1 MRGAPSGI
9 NNRSCPDKHQPNRSC
24 PHINQITA
32 RANKTLG
39 FVKRNLWRVVKEGK
53 SFGEDGIPPEVIK
66 RCNIDDIIL
75 EFCNEALLNRKRPNQ
90 WSILN
95 MIPVPKSG
103 DLSVTSNYRGI
114 SLSSLVAKTFNR
126 TLLNRI
132 RPHLDD
138 KLRPNQCGFRENRST
153 IEQILALRRI
163 LEGVNEK
170 NLSAIVTFIDFK
182 KAFDTIHRGKML
194 KILKAYGI
202 PEIIVDAIQDSYS
215 ETRAKV
221 TTPDGETDE
230 FEIFAGVLQGDTLA
244 PYLFIITLDYCLRSA
259 IDGKEEDL
267 GFTVRPRRS
276 RRIGPFN
283 ITDLDF
289 ADDIALLSN
298 TASQAQE
305 LLDKVEHAALR
316 VGLHM
321 NAKKTQFMAFNQP
334 HDVQI
339 KTQDGSNLKEVKDF
353 KYLGAWMQ
361 STEADIRTRKALA
374 WKACNNLNNIWR
386 SNLTKN
392 IKVKLFQ
399 ATVESVL
406 LYGSETWTVTNKIGK
421 SLDGCYTRMLRKA
434 LDVSWKDHITNKEL
448 YGDLPKITTQISKR
462 RLQFAGH
469 CKRSEGKI
477 VSDLVTWRP
486 TQGRRSVGRP
496 TKTFVD
502 LLHQDTG
509 FTTHEIEACMQ
520 DRRMWKAI
528 IGVRQKT
535 PE

>member
-1 MRGAPSGI
+1 MPLTGMNTRQL
-9 NNRSCPDKHQPNRSC
+9 K
-24 PHINQITA
+24 
-32 RANKTLG
+32 RA
-39 FVKRNLWRVVKEGK
+39 VKEGN

-75 EFCNEALLNRKRPNQ
+75 EFCNEALLNKKRPNQ

-114 SLSSLVAKTFNR
+114 SLSSLVAKTFDR
-126 TLLNRI
+126 MLLNRI

-138 KLRPNQCGFRENRST
+138 KLRPNQCRFRENRST

-230 FEIFAGVLQGDTLA
+230 FEISAGVLQSDTLA

-259 IDGKEEDL
+259 IDGREEDL
-267 GFTVRPRRS
+267 GFTVRPRR

-321 NAKKTQFMAFNQP
+321 NAKKPQFMAFNQP

-339 KTQDGSNLKEVKDF
+339 KTQDGSNLKKVKDF
-353 KYLGAWMQ
+353 IYLGA
-361 STEADIRTRKALA
+361 
-374 WKACNNLNNIWR
+374 
-386 SNLTKN
+386 
-392 IKVKLFQ
+392 
-399 ATVESVL
+399 
-406 LYGSETWTVTNKIGK
+406 
-421 SLDGCYTRMLRKA
+421 
-434 LDVSWKDHITNKEL
+434 
-448 YGDLPKITTQISKR
+448 
-462 RLQFAGH
+462 
-469 CKRSEGKI
+469 
-477 VSDLVTWRP
+477 
-486 TQGRRSVGRP
+486 
-496 TKTFVD
+496 
-502 LLHQDTG
+502 
-509 FTTHEIEACMQ
+509 
-520 DRRMWKAI
+520 
-528 IGVRQKT
+528 
-535 PE
+535 

>member
-1 MRGAPSGI
+1 
-9 NNRSCPDKHQPNRSC
+9 
-24 PHINQITA
+24 
-32 RANKTLG
+32 
-39 FVKRNLWRVVKEGK
+39 
-53 SFGEDGIPPEVIK
+53 
-66 RCNIDDIIL
+66 
-75 EFCNEALLNRKRPNQ
+75 
-90 WSILN
+90 
-95 MIPVPKSG
+95 
-103 DLSVTSNYRGI
+103 
-114 SLSSLVAKTFNR
+114 
-126 TLLNRI
+126 
-132 RPHLDD
+132 
-138 KLRPNQCGFRENRST
+138 
-153 IEQILALRRI
+153 
-163 LEGVNEK
+163 
-170 NLSAIVTFIDFK
+170 
-182 KAFDTIHRGKML
+182 ML

-202 PEIIVDAIQDSYS
+202 PEIIVDAIQGSYS

-221 TTPDGETDE
+221 TPPDGETDE

-244 PYLFIITLDYCLRSA
+244 PYLFIITLDYCLRLA
-259 IDGKEEDL
+259 IDGRGEDL
-267 GFTVRPRRS
+267 GFTVRTRRS

-316 VGLHM
+316 VG
-321 NAKKTQFMAFNQP
+321 
-334 HDVQI
+334 I
-339 KTQDGSNLKEVKDF
+339 
-353 KYLGAWMQ
+353 
-361 STEADIRTRKALA
+361 
-374 WKACNNLNNIWR
+374 ACNSLNNIWR
-386 SNLTKN
+386 SNLTKS
-392 IKVKLFQ
+392 IKLKFFQ

-421 SLDGCYTRMLRKA
+421 SLDGCYTRMLRRA

-477 VSDLVTWRP
+477 VSELVTWRP
-486 TQGRRSVGRP
+486 TQGRRSAGRP

-520 DRRMWKAI
+520 DRRLWKAI
-528 IGVRQKT
+528 IGVRQKM

>member
-1 MRGAPSGI
+1 M
-9 NNRSCPDKHQPNRSC
+9 
-24 PHINQITA
+24 
-32 RANKTLG
+32 
-39 FVKRNLWRVVKEGK
+39 
-53 SFGEDGIPPEVIK
+53 
-66 RCNIDDIIL
+66 
-75 EFCNEALLNRKRPNQ
+75 
-90 WSILN
+90 
-95 MIPVPKSG
+95 
-103 DLSVTSNYRGI
+103 
-114 SLSSLVAKTFNR
+114 
-126 TLLNRI
+126 LLNRI

-202 PEIIVDAIQDSYS
+202 PEIIVDAMQDSYS
-215 ETRAKV
+215 EIRAKV

-259 IDGKEEDL
+259 IDGREEDL

-305 LLDKVEHAALR
+305 LLDKVEHATLR

-321 NAKKTQFMAFNQP
+321 NAKKTQFMTFNQP

-339 KTQDGSNLKEVKDF
+339 KTQDGSDLKEVKDF

-406 LYGSETWTVTNKIGK
+406 LYGSETWTFTNKIGK
-421 SLDGCYTRMLRKA
+421 PLDGCYTRMLRKA

-462 RLQFAGH
+462 RLKFAGH

-477 VSDLVTWRP
+477 VSELVTWRP
-486 TQGRRSVGRP
+486 TQGRRSAGRP

-502 LLHQDTG
+502 LLHQDKG
-509 FTTHEIEACMQ
+509 FTTHEIEVCMQ
-520 DRRMWKAI
+520 DRRLWKAI
-528 IGVRQKT
+528 IGIRQKT